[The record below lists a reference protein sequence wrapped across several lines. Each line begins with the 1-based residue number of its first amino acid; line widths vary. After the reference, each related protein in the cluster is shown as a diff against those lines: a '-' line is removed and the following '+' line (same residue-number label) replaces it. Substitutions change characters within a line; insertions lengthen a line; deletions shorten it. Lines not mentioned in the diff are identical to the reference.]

1 MKKQLKDLKRGET
14 FYGAGIQWTVLDHS
28 RSSQGLPL
36 RTFVVSTDI
45 TENRAFDEGNKC
57 DFAAS
62 TLRAYL
68 NGEFLRKLEDE
79 LGAGNICEYVIDLT
93 ADDGPELYVVER
105 PTRLKTKE
113 GGYRRPTPY
122 PKGFAPTLHAYT
134 LTYPEQRKAPSNIF
148 VCSMSDLFG
157 AWVPDEWIE
166 RIFDA
171 CKRAPQHTYLFL
183 TKNPAR
189 YLDLASKGKLP
200 EERNF
205 WYGTTTTGPDKPFW
219 WSKHHNTFASIEPL
233 LEPFEAAGER
243 GNGSEGYEK
252 KVEWVIIG
260 AMTGP
265 GSAKKQPKREWIQA
279 IVDDASITGVP
290 VFMKDSLKAVWG
302 DDLIREYPSG
312 IDGGLN
318 G

>member
-1 MKKQLKDLKRGET
+1 MNIHKTKIEWCSHT
-14 FYGAGIQWTVLDHS
+14 WN
-28 RSSQGLPL
+28 P
-36 RTFVVSTDI
+36 I
-45 TENRAFDEGNKC
+45 TGCRHG
-57 DFAAS
+57 
-62 TLRAYL
+62 
-68 NGEFLRKLEDE
+68 
-79 LGAGNICEYVIDLT
+79 CEYCYARRIVNRFEPKIDEWPDEAITT
-93 ADDGPELYVVER
+93 APSADGGPELYVVER

-148 VCSMSDLFG
+148 VGSMSDLFG

-171 CKRAPQHTYLFL
+171 CKRAPQHTYMFL
-183 TKNPAR
+183 TKNAQR
-189 YLDLASKGKLP
+189 YCDLANAGKLP
-200 EERNF
+200 REPNF
-205 WYGTTTTGPDKPFW
+205 WYGTTVTGKWASIFAECIRY
-219 WSKHHNTFASIEPL
+219 NTFLSIEPL
-233 LEPFEAAGER
+233 LEDIDPGL
-243 GNGSEGYEK
+243 GSFGG
-252 KVEWVIIG
+252 VSWVIIG

-265 GSAKKQPKREWIQA
+265 GSAKRQPQREWVDK
-279 IVDDASITGVP
+279 IVEAARITSAA

-312 IDGGLN
+312 MDGGLN